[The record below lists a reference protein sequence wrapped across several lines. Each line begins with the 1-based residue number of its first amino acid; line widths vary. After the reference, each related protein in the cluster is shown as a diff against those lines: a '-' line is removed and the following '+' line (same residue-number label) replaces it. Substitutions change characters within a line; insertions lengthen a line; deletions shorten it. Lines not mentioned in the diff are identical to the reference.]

1 MTRENGSMND
11 RVRELAQTERVTD
24 DVRQTQRTRKPR
36 WGHLGAIAI
45 VGCTAAWAI
54 GREVATRIE
63 NDDIQIASRRQPPAP
78 DCPVASRTADNNN
91 MIMRMGLVGDLDG
104 TAVAYTREADHL
116 VVGGRFR
123 IDLPLEQMAAL
134 LGISPDL
141 LANPQS
147 PAEIDPNAE
156 IFRAQAGTLTDR
168 AKELSRK
175 LRKQQVLAGKKPTAV
190 VGTWVITDFSFTLNR
205 LRHPNEQE
213 NFVLSAII
221 SAAAEIMPRPGDKI
235 RAVGASGGDL
245 APGRIAF
252 AVGLLPLEAALQGP
266 NAALP

>member
-1 MTRENGSMND
+1 MND
-11 RVRELAQTERVTD
+11 RVRELAQAEPVTD
-24 DVRQTQRTRKPR
+24 DVRQTLRTRKPR

-45 VGCTAAWAI
+45 VGGAASWAI
-54 GREVATRIE
+54 GREVARRVE
-63 NDDIQIASRRQPPAP
+63 NHDIQIASRRQPPAP

-104 TAVAYTREADHL
+104 TAVAYAHEAERL
-116 VVGGRFR
+116 VADGRFR
-123 IDLPLEQMAAL
+123 IDLPLEQMASL
-134 LGISPDL
+134 LRISPDL
-141 LANPQS
+141 LANPQA

-156 IFRAQAGTLTDR
+156 LFRAQAGTLTDK

-175 LRKQQVLAGKKPTAV
+175 LRKQQVLAGNKPDAV
-190 VGTWVITDFSFTLNR
+190 VESWVITDFSFTLNR

-213 NFVLSAII
+213 NVVLSAII
-221 SAAAEIMPRPGDKI
+221 SATAETMPRPGDKI
-235 RAVGASGGDL
+235 RAVGVSGGDL
-245 APGRIAF
+245 APGRIAL